1 MTPKIYGDE
10 INTVYV
16 FHDYISSSY
25 VLIPFV
31 ITRGDVLDD
40 DMRYDE

>member
-10 INTVYV
+10 INTVHV
-16 FHDYISSSY
+16 FHDYISSFY
-25 VLIPFV
+25 VLIPLV

-40 DMRYDE
+40 EMMCDE